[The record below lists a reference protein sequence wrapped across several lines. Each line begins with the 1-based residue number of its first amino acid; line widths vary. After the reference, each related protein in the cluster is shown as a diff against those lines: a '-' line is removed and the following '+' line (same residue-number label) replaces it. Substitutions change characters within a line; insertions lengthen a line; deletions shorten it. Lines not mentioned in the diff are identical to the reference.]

1 MTAAGR
7 TRRETLRM
15 SRWLPLLATLAVGG
29 FFFWLVLRQTTW
41 ADFFRRARG
50 ASWPLMALSLLVYY
64 AVYIFRGLRLWLVCR
79 RQLSFSLAT
88 VLAFLYQMLVNYIPG
103 GAGNVTLP
111 AVLARYGGVGTPAGT
126 KVLVAVKLLDLA
138 VICGL
143 ACLAGLSVAG
153 LHPAI
158 QLLAAT
164 AGVLAAVG
172 MTGLLWPQ
180 PLGRAALALW
190 RAVSRGRARRLS
202 EWLEQTLTVRDPV
215 AFRTLLPGLFLTTAA
230 FGLGRACAN
239 WMVLR
244 SLHVDLTLWQAWYQW
259 AFTSLAGALPFQP
272 PAGLGLS
279 DAIRVALLFTV
290 GQSLAAAAEVV
301 LVTRVVTL
309 LLDGLL
315 VAGSLAYLHARAAP
329 ARWLQYK

>member
-1 MTAAGR
+1 MTTAGDAR
-7 TRRETLRM
+7 HETL
-15 SRWLPLLATLAVGG
+15 SVGRWVPLLATLAVGG

-50 ASWPLMALSLLVYY
+50 ANWPLMALSLLLYY
-64 AVYIFRGLRLWLVCR
+64 AVYIFRGLRLWLVCC
-79 RQLSFSLAT
+79 RQLSLSLAT
-88 VLAFLYQMLVNYIPG
+88 TLAFLYQMLVNYIPA

-111 AVLARYGGVGTPAGT
+111 AVLARYGGVATPAGT

-153 LHPAI
+153 LHPAM

-172 MTGLLWPQ
+172 MAGLLLPQ
-180 PLGRAALALW
+180 LLGRAALILW
-190 RAVSRGRARRLS
+190 RAVSRGRAKRLS
-202 EWLEQTLTVRDPV
+202 HWLEQALTVKDPA
-215 AFRTLLPGLFLTTAA
+215 AFRRMLPGLFLTTAA
-230 FGLGRACAN
+230 FGMGRACAN
-239 WMVLR
+239 WMALQ
-244 SLHVDLTLWQAWYQW
+244 SLQVDLTLWQAWYQW

-279 DAIRVALLFTV
+279 DAIRMALLFTV

-301 LVTRVVTL
+301 LVTRVLTL
-309 LLDGLL
+309 LLDALL
-315 VAGSLAYLHARAAP
+315 VAVSLAYLHARPGRAQ
-329 ARWLQYK
+329 L